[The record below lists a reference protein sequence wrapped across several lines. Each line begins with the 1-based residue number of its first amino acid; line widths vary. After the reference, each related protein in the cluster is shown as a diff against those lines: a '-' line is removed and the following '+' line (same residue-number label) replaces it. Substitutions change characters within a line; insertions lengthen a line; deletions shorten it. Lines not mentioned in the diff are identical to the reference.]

1 MRYLAAYEE
10 QNTYSSSGLLLK
22 TVAFFKKKGVAIECV
37 HTDNGSEF
45 TNRFTQSNL
54 ELVSLF
60 EKTAADLGI
69 LYAPPQWQGR
79 TQPSRR
85 PAPFLR
91 HDSLP
96 TSITALCA
104 LYSIAHLTLSCVP
117 ILSNMFDN
125 PII

>member
-45 TNRFTQSNL
+45 TNRFTQSTL

-69 LYAPPQWQGR
+69 RHKLIRSYTPRHNGKVERSHHEDQ
-79 TQPSRR
+79 RR
-85 PAPFLR
+85 FYDMTPYRLR
-91 HDSLP
+91 
-96 TSITALCA
+96 
-104 LYSIAHLTLSCVP
+104 
-117 ILSNMFDN
+117 
-125 PII
+125 

>member
-1 MRYLAAYEE
+1 MRIKV
-10 QNTYSSSGLLLK
+10 LK

-69 LYAPPQWQGR
+69 RHKLIRSYTPRHNGKVERSHHEDQ
-79 TQPSRR
+79 RR
-85 PAPFLR
+85 FYDTTPYRLR
-91 HDSLP
+91 
-96 TSITALCA
+96 
-104 LYSIAHLTLSCVP
+104 
-117 ILSNMFDN
+117 
-125 PII
+125 

>member
-69 LYAPPQWQGR
+69 RHKLIRSYTPRHNGKVERSHHEDQR
-79 TQPSRR
+79 RFYDTTPSR
-85 PAPFLR
+85 LR
-91 HDSLP
+91 
-96 TSITALCA
+96 
-104 LYSIAHLTLSCVP
+104 
-117 ILSNMFDN
+117 
-125 PII
+125 